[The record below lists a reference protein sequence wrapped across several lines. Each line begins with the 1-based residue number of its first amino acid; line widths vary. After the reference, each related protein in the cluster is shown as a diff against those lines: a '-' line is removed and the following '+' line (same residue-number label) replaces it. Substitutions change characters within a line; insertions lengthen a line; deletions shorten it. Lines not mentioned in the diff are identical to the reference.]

1 MAVLTKR
8 LRQYLQ
14 TQSVGLF
21 SVNDWLLA
29 KLAIGRSSDLM
40 KMLKPGCVCGKNS
53 LKLFG
58 LHVHNRVLY
67 PTMG

>member
-40 KMLKPGCVCGKNS
+40 KMLKPG
-53 LKLFG
+53 
-58 LHVHNRVLY
+58 
-67 PTMG
+67 